1 MTVLERIKEAAI
13 LEFDDKGV
21 RFTMDDIAR
30 RLTISKKTLYIHIR
44 DKEKLLE
51 MIVDD
56 AWKSI
61 KEQEAEITSNPSID
75 SLQKFCSVVAIMPHF
90 GVSVDYAKVRELE
103 EQYPALKKRIEAH
116 LDADWDITMG
126 LYQEAVIAGL
136 VRRIDIELLRQI
148 LYSYLSQ
155 LLGDD
160 FLARTGRSYQAAV
173 LDALDL
179 LLDGLRIR

>member
-30 RLTISKKTLYIHIR
+30 RLTMSKKTLYVHIR

-61 KEQEAEITSNPSID
+61 KEQETEIKNNANLDP
-75 SLQKFCSVVAIMPHF
+75 LQKFRSVVAIMPHF
-90 GVSVDYAKVRELE
+90 GVTVDYGKVRELE
-103 EQYPALKKRIEAH
+103 EQYPELKKRIEAH
-116 LDADWDITMG
+116 LDADWDVTMS
-126 LYQEAVIAGL
+126 LYQAAVNAGL
-136 VRRIDIELLRQI
+136 VREIDFELLRQI
-148 LYSYLSQ
+148 LYSYMSQ

-160 FLARTGRSYQAAV
+160 FLAKTGRSYQAAV

-179 LLDGLRIR
+179 LLDGLRLR